1 MAFCKGLIG
10 LYFYMTSMV
19 NRKIFII
26 LLSTLFLV
34 NSPCFAQEAR
44 LVNINISNTRDDLL
58 IYYSVEG
65 AFREKSKNAI
75 LSGAPATFSFYVTLY
90 KVRNF
95 WMDKNI
101 ADIKVT
107 HTIKYDSMKKEFT
120 VQRPWKNSNPVI
132 TKSFEEAR
140 KLMTKIDSL
149 KVIPLSGLDK
159 GSRYQIRTKAEVS
172 KITLPLYLHY
182 ILFFVSLWDFE
193 TDWYT
198 IDFIY

>member
-1 MAFCKGLIG
+1 
-10 LYFYMTSMV
+10 MTSLV

-26 LLSTLFLV
+26 LLSTLFLFT
-34 NSPCFAQEAR
+34 SPCFAQEAR

-58 IYYSVEG
+58 IYFSVEG

-107 HTIKYDSMKKEFT
+107 HTVKYDSMKKEFT

-140 KLMTKIDSL
+140 KLMSKIDSL

-159 GSRYQIRTKAEVS
+159 GSRYQIRAKAEVS